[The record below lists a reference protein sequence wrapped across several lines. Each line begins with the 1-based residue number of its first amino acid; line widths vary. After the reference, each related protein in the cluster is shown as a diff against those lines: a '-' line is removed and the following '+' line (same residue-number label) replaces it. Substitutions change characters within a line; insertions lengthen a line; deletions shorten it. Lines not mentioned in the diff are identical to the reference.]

1 MRVRPVPR
9 WTVSFADLA
18 LLLLSFFILLHT
30 GNAREVAAGARA
42 AFSSQAAAGP
52 LLEAPAAGLF
62 EQGEARLTSDARTR
76 LVGIGKAA
84 AARGRALV
92 VDSQGRDPAA
102 RRFDGWELA
111 AARAA
116 ALARALSAGGV
127 AEDRVRIVL
136 AAGRGDEA
144 VKEQKLIV
152 RFGG

>member
-30 GNAREVAAGARA
+30 GSAREVAAGARA
-42 AFSSQAAAGP
+42 AFSSQSAPGP
-52 LLEAPAAGLF
+52 LLEEPAASLF
-62 EQGEARLTSDARTR
+62 EPGEARLKTDARAR
-76 LVGIGKAA
+76 LVGMGRTAA
-84 AARGRALV
+84 AANRALV

-116 ALARALSAGGV
+116 ALARALNEGGV

-136 AAGRGDEA
+136 PAARGDEA
-144 VKEQKLIV
+144 VKEQRLIV

>member
-1 MRVRPVPR
+1 MKVLRVPR

-18 LLLLSFFILLHT
+18 VLLLSFFILLHA
-30 GNAREVAAGARA
+30 GSAREVAAGARA
-42 AFSSQAAAGP
+42 AFSSQTAAAP
-52 LLEAPAAGLF
+52 LLEKSAASLF
-62 EQGEARLTSDARTR
+62 EPGEARLKPDARA
-76 LVGIGKAA
+76 LLLGIGTAA
-84 AARGRALV
+84 AAVDRALV
-92 VDSQGRDPAA
+92 VDSFGRDPAA

-116 ALARALSAGGV
+116 ALARALNEGGV

-136 AAGRGDEA
+136 PAEHGDKG